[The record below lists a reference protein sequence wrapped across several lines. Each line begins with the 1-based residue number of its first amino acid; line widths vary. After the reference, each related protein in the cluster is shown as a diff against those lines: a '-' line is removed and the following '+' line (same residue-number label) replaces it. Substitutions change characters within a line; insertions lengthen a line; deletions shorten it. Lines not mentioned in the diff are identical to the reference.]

1 MVVAA
6 VAVVAV
12 VVALE
17 VTVVVV
23 VVAVWRG
30 VGWARK
36 RVSGSAMIV
45 AWRWRVELGGERL
58 GGQEG
63 WWAGGRRRER
73 RGEVCPVGE
82 WGWVGG

>member
-45 AWRWRVELGGERL
+45 GGVEVESGARWRKVG
-58 GGQEG
+58 
-63 WWAGGRRRER
+63 WAGGL
-73 RGEVCPVGE
+73 
-82 WGWVGG
+82 VGGWMGGFGKLMNGEKGKAG